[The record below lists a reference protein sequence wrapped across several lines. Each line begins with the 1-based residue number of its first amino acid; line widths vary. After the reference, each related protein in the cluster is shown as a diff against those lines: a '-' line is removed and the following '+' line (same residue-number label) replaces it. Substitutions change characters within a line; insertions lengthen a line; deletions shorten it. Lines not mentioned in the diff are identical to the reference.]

1 MKLIK
6 WSGRELMPQQGKKVS
21 FLAGQRGRYMKTAF
35 VVLLVSLSLI
45 ACNEKKPTQAEL
57 TKLEE
62 EFDYRSALQN
72 YKIGVNYLQSD
83 QVLEAINHLVAAVDL
98 DGGNFRYRHGLGL
111 AYSLNGQLDEAIVQL
126 KEAIVINELH
136 SESYNLLGSIYI
148 DLERYDEAAAAL
160 KLVIQDKS
168 YGQPQFPY
176 FNLGLCMVRQ
186 GRVDE
191 AIAAFKVATQL
202 DPEFHR
208 AYRMLAEIY
217 RGKQDYRRMLYYLQ
231 RAEKGFP
238 NDTDVLFQIGL
249 ALYKLK
255 QYDRA
260 KDYLAQVSILFPP
273 PAIDKPTQDML
284 RHIAKIQREARK

>member
-1 MKLIK
+1 
-6 WSGRELMPQQGKKVS
+6 
-21 FLAGQRGRYMKTAF
+21 MKTVF
-35 VVLLVSLSLI
+35 VVLLLGVSLA

-57 TKLEE
+57 KKIED

-72 YKIGVNYLQSD
+72 YKIGINYLQND
-83 QVLEAINHLVAAVDL
+83 EVLEAINHLKAAVEL
-98 DGGNFRYRHGLGL
+98 DGNNFRYRHGLGL
-111 AYSLNGQLDEAIVQL
+111 AYSLNGQLEQAIVEL
-126 KEAIVINELH
+126 KQALAINEES

-160 KLVIQDKS
+160 KKVIMDKS

-176 FNLGLCMVRQ
+176 FNLGLCLERQ
-186 GRVDE
+186 GRTDE

-202 DPEFHR
+202 DPNFHR

-217 RGKQDYRRMLYYLQ
+217 RDREDYRRMLYYLQ
-231 RAEKGFP
+231 RAEQGFP

-260 KDYLAQVSILFPP
+260 RDYLAQVSILFPP

-284 RHIAKIQREARK
+284 KHIAKIQREARK